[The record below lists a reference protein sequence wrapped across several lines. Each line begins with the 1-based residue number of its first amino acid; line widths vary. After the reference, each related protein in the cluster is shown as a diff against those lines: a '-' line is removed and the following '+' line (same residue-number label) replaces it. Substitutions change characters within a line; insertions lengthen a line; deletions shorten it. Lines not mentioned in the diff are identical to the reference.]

1 MTSERREDIIMAK
14 AKLRDKIGYALAMA
28 VIKMICTKEYRAFVS
43 LLNALGKKE
52 LDEILAR
59 EED

>member
-1 MTSERREDIIMAK
+1 MK
-14 AKLRDKIGYALAMA
+14 AKLRDRVGYALAMTI
-28 VIKMICTKEYRAFVS
+28 IKMICTKEYIDFVT
-43 LLNALGKKE
+43 LLNALGKKR